1 MMSETTRPLLDFGG
15 IKQASWRFE
24 NEHHGER
31 TMSLKQFVQKPH
43 VRAKLEC
50 FRPPGP
56 RRIPCAML
64 LQSRGGNPQRI
75 GTAFDYLLRFELQR
89 RTPRA
94 EAGTWVAEYAE
105 DRFFTKKVVRIKSFD
120 AVYRRIEQGQKLT
133 PISDEDGLYA
143 MSCPTPKSRRV
154 RVAIEKAKR
163 AVATYRRI
171 RRPTRHDFAEVAAH
185 ALRLAS
191 LEAVFRAGLE
201 NLPPDF
207 DQVSKAEISELVD
220 LLLLV
225 PFDSF
230 SVRGRTLLNPL
241 FGTLPRL
248 MGGADADL
256 IVGDILIDVKAV
268 NKASAPADYFDQL
281 LGYFILA
288 RHTRRV
294 NRSFPL
300 INRLALYFAR
310 HGYLWPWDVSALHD
324 DREFLA
330 LEKWFIDEAKGRH
343 AASHSVSATRVDLPL
358 RSRAKGTPPAR

>member
-1 MMSETTRPLLDFGG
+1 
-15 IKQASWRFE
+15 
-24 NEHHGER
+24 
-31 TMSLKQFVQKPH
+31 MSLKQFVQKPH
-43 VRAKLEC
+43 VRAKLDR

-64 LQSRGGNPQRI
+64 LPLRGGNPQRI

-89 RTPRA
+89 RTPKA

-105 DRFFTKKVVRIKSFD
+105 HRFFTEKVVRIKSF
-120 AVYRRIEQGQKLT
+120 AALYRLSGPGKNLT
-133 PISDEDGLYA
+133 PISEEDGLWA
-143 MSCPTPKSRRV
+143 MSCPTPQSKTVHR
-154 RVAIEKAKR
+154 AIQQAKR
-163 AVATYRRI
+163 SLASYRR
-171 RRPTRHDFAEVAAH
+171 RHKLTRHDIARVATH
-185 ALRLAS
+185 ALRLAT

-207 DQVSKAEISELVD
+207 DQASNAEISELVD

-230 SVRGRTLLNPL
+230 SVRGRTLLNPM
-241 FGTLPRL
+241 FGIVPRL
-248 MGGADADL
+248 IGGADADL
-256 IVGDILIDVKAV
+256 IVGDMLIDVKAV
-268 NKASAPADYFDQL
+268 NKASARADYFDQL

-288 RHTRRV
+288 RQTRRV

-310 HGYLWPWDVSALHD
+310 HGYLWTWDVSALHD
-324 DREFLA
+324 DRKLLS
-330 LEKWFIDEAKGRH
+330 LEQWFVDEAKGRH
-343 AASHSVSATRVDLPL
+343 AASHTVTATRADLPL